1 MRLLLTT
8 ALLAGVLQ
16 TVCVAF
22 LQLAAVGAHASQVTE
37 ARGEHD
43 IDRPEPEVF
52 VVDPA
57 ASRVRIHLG
66 RAGLLKF
73 MGHEHVIDA
82 PIAESRIELDTA
94 DPTRSRVDLRWS
106 APLLAVVP
114 GTEPE
119 EDVPEV
125 EERMRGPEVL
135 AVEQHPGIRFW
146 SFEIRVDEA
155 DPETGLWSLHMRGG
169 LELKGHRHTVEVPL
183 EVRREA
189 EALVATGEVKLRLRR
204 IGVEPPSVAG
214 VVKVANDFRVAFEV
228 HARRVDPDPTES
240 RQQNRASSEVVR

>member
-1 MRLLLTT
+1 MWSVR
-8 ALLAGVLQ
+8 
-16 TVCVAF
+16 VAF
-22 LQLAAVGAHASQVTE
+22 LLLGAAGAHAQPLTE
-37 ARGEHD
+37 PKEERD
-43 IDRPEPEVF
+43 VNRPVPEVF
-52 VVDPA
+52 VVEPA

-73 MGHEHVIDA
+73 MGHNHEIEA
-82 PIAESRIELDTA
+82 PIAEGRIEVDPA

-119 EDVPEV
+119 KDIPEV
-125 EERMRGPEVL
+125 EQRMHGPEVL

-146 SFEIRVDEA
+146 SFEIRVEDA
-155 DPETGLWSLHMRGG
+155 DPAAGFWRLHVLGG
-169 LELKGHRHTVEVPL
+169 LELKGDRHTVEVPL

-214 VVKVANDFRVAFEV
+214 VVKVANDFRIAFEV
-228 HARRVDPDPTES
+228 HARRVDQDPTES
-240 RQQNRASSEVVR
+240 RWQTRASSEVVR